1 MKIAIFGSWS
11 ETRKKWGLRGTK
23 EEFIEA
29 CMMIGR
35 RIAYYGHTII
45 VGSSSPNTADRYVVE
60 GVIKEAKNI
69 NIRHPVINILRPS
82 DNLHPFNELVKKYPK
97 IFGAY
102 LKTQSFWEGAHLIA
116 IREADAVLTIGG
128 GKGTYLAGLSSIIA
142 RKRLVPI
149 GSFGGSSEKILQ
161 ILERMTSEIEQKN
174 KIRRLNTPWN
184 DQIIDISFELL
195 GITDAPR
202 VLIIHGRSDDWRS
215 LKNYLE
221 NILYL
226 RKIIIMEEEFVGV
239 GKTLPGKF
247 EYLASKVDCA
257 IAVATPDDIG
267 SLKSKRD
274 FKLRARQNVW
284 LEVGWFWGR
293 LGRERV
299 MILCKENVEIPSD
312 IQGIELYYYRENP
325 EEKAKEIRLFIDK
338 IKSGVV

>member
-1 MKIAIFGSWS
+1 MKIAIFGSWG
-11 ETRKKWGLRGTK
+11 EIKRKWEWRGTK

-45 VGSSSPNTADRYVVE
+45 VGSLSINTADRYVVE
-60 GVIKEAKNI
+60 GVIEKAKNMNIQYPLI
-69 NIRHPVINILRPS
+69 NFLRPPH
-82 DNLHPFNELVKKYPK
+82 NLRLFNELVKKYPK

-161 ILERMTSEIEQKN
+161 ILEGMTSEIEQKN
-174 KIRRLNTPWN
+174 KIRMLNAPWN
-184 DQIIDISFELL
+184 DQIINISFELL
-195 GITDAPR
+195 GITDTPR
-202 VLIIHGRSDDWRS
+202 VLIIHGRSNDWRS
-215 LKNYLE
+215 LKNYLKDK
-221 NILYL
+221 LHL

-239 GKTLPGKF
+239 GKTLPEKF
-247 EYLASKVDCA
+247 EHLASKVDCA

-312 IQGIELYYYRENP
+312 IIGMELYYYREKP

-338 IKSGVV
+338 IKRGVV

>member
-1 MKIAIFGSWS
+1 
-11 ETRKKWGLRGTK
+11 
-23 EEFIEA
+23 
-29 CMMIGR
+29 MIGR
-35 RIAYYGHTII
+35 RIANYEHTII
-45 VGSSSPNTADRYVVE
+45 VGSSSPNTADRYVVK
-60 GVIKEAKNI
+60 GVIKEAKNM

-82 DNLHPFNELVKKYPK
+82 DNLYPFNELVKKYPK

-102 LKTQSFWEGAHLIA
+102 LTTQPWWDGAHLIA

-128 GKGTYLAGLSSIIA
+128 RKGTYLAGLSSIIA
-142 RKRLVPI
+142 KKRLVPI

-174 KIRRLNTPWN
+174 KIRRLNSPWN
-184 DQIIDISFELL
+184 NQIIDISFELL
-195 GITDAPR
+195 GITEVPR
-202 VLIIHGRSDDWRS
+202 VLIIHGRSNDWQN

-221 NILYL
+221 NILNL
-226 RKIIIMEEEFVGV
+226 RKVIIMEEEFVGV
-239 GKTLPGKF
+239 GKTLPEKF
-247 EYLASKVDCA
+247 EYLASKVDCV
-257 IAVATPDDIG
+257 IAVTTPDDIG
-267 SLKSKRD
+267 ALKSKQD

-312 IQGIELYYYRENP
+312 IQGIELYFYRKKP

-338 IKSGVV
+338 IKNGVV